1 MIIQKMIIGKVLELA
16 TKQLTKKFKMKKVLD
31 YVEKPNDA
39 DERID
44 KIEIDVF
51 HHHKR
56 LDKLEKESHE
66 PIFTKKQ
73 YQDIIKRLKNLE
85 KRSK

>member
-1 MIIQKMIIGKVLELA
+1 MIQKIIVGKVLDLV
-16 TKQLTKKFKMKKVLD
+16 TKQVTKKFKLGKVLD

-44 KIEIDVF
+44 KLEIDSF
-51 HHHKR
+51 NHEKR
-56 LDKLEKESHE
+56 LKELEKESHE

-73 YQDIIKRLKNLE
+73 YDQIIKRIKKLE
-85 KRSK
+85 N